1 MWTIRQAAEQVGVQ
15 PKVIRRL
22 LAEGKLAGAT
32 KAGGNHGAE
41 MWRLGP
47 DALTP
52 LRKLNEP
59 ARPAVPQSPTA
70 VARSVSQPIA
80 ALPLSQVLPQ
90 TLTEAE
96 IVARHLAAAAPA
108 LNGGHVPVA
117 KDHLVPMTV
126 VVELLRS
133 EAEQRRAAQRM
144 AEDQT
149 NTVALLRQAN
159 EADRD
164 EILRLRNEV
173 GELKQ
178 ELQQAQRGLLVL
190 QKKPM
195 RQVDQER
202 VTQPLDLATMQ
213 RIAAMN

>member
-1 MWTIRQAAEQVGVQ
+1 MTIRQAAEQVGVQ

-22 LAEGKLAGAT
+22 VLEGKLPGT
-32 KAGGNHGAE
+32 HRVGGKHGAE

-47 DALTP
+47 EALTA
-52 LRKLNEP
+52 LRNLP
-59 ARPAVPQSPTA
+59 APVRPAVPQSETA
-70 VARSVSQPIA
+70 VARSVSQSIA
-80 ALPLSQVLPQ
+80 ALPLSPLLPQ
-90 TLTEAE
+90 TLSEAQ

-178 ELQQAQRGLLVL
+178 ELQQAQCGLLVL

-195 RQVDQER
+195 RHVDQER